1 MGIMQALRSLV
12 TPRYQVVVNGGTS
25 PIVAGMDVV
34 QLYRTQPNL
43 RAVVSY
49 LADNAASVPW
59 KVYDRVADGDRVRVT
74 DSPAALL
81 LARPSPDLTAY
92 EFRRRIFSD
101 LYLADRHLSIVRP
114 DATTP
119 SGWSVWP
126 VPFAWLDGYV
136 GGTVYRP
143 DSFVI
148 STPSNGR
155 VEVPSDSCLW
165 IHGYDPTNPMGQTSP
180 VESLRDLLMEQV
192 ESATF
197 RRQMWSRGGRFNAYV
212 TRPKDVEPWDD
223 EAFERFRRTWNESWA
238 GRDGSQAGAMP
249 ILEDGMEI
257 KQVQFNARDAEWSEA
272 KRLGREDVAGVYHLN
287 PALIWP
293 GSGQTYASA
302 KENARALYND
312 TLAPKLMEVT
322 DRINAQLLP
331 MVGEDA
337 RHYVEY
343 DLAVKL
349 QGSFEERAAVLQSA
363 VGGPFMTR
371 DEARAQLNLPHI
383 DGADQLIVPLNVTE
397 GGLASPRD
405 TDPTQE
411 RYNSGEHGHKCGCSE
426 CKQEKSEIRFKA
438 EPLDE
443 ESAEVVE
450 VYRAFFERQAR
461 SVLPKLRAAKKSGA
475 LTKDDDSWWDVTR
488 WDAELTADLQK
499 VVQSLS
505 ERAARRALRGLGVPD
520 DMYDPDR
527 AVEMLRS
534 MCENRAAYVNY
545 TTKQE
550 LDRALELEDA
560 GSEGLMATPEGVFEN
575 AEENRAVS
583 AGTATATAVD
593 GWSALEAAR
602 QSGEKGL
609 RKRWVVTSTNP
620 RKSHAAMNGQTVP
633 VEERFS
639 NGMEWPGDWSGG
651 PDEVCG
657 CQCTIEVIRDL

>member
-49 LADNAASVPW
+49 LSDNAASVPW

-143 DSFVI
+143 DAFVI

-155 VEVPSDSCLW
+155 VEVPSDICLW
-165 IHGYDPTNPMGQTSP
+165 LHGYDPTNPMGQTSP

-322 DRINAQLLP
+322 DKINAQLLP

-343 DLAVKL
+343 DLSVKL
-349 QGSFEERAAVLQSA
+349 QGSFEERTAVLQSA

-371 DEARAQLNLPHI
+371 DEARGMLNLPHI

-405 TDPTQE
+405 TDPTIDRNATAPALKE
-411 RYNSGEHGHKCGCSE
+411 APHGHACQCAA
-426 CKQEKSEIRFKA
+426 CKSSGVHFKA
-438 EPLDE
+438 AATDE
-443 ESAEVVE
+443 DGRELADVLASF
-450 VYRAFFERQAR
+450 YRRQR
-461 SVLPKLRAAKKSGA
+461 KSVLPKIGA
-475 LTKDDDSWWDVTR
+475 DPSIPDEGDPAWWDSDR
-488 WDAELTADLQK
+488 WNRELTDDLNEVAVK
-499 VVQSLS
+499 QS
-505 ERAARRALRGLGVPD
+505 EAAAL
-520 DMYDPDR
+520 
-527 AVEMLRS
+527 
-534 MCENRAAYVNY
+534 
-545 TTKQE
+545 
-550 LDRALELEDA
+550 RALEAMGEDA
-560 GSEGLMATPEGVFEN
+560 SGYSVDQTRAFINAMSWKRACMVNAATLRDLVEVVEDDEGERTPADVFDVAESKRAEN
-575 AEENRAVS
+575 SGYAYAS
-583 AGTATATAVD
+583 ALA
-593 GWSALEAAR
+593 GWSALEAVR
-602 QSGEKGL
+602 QCAPRRGATKT
-609 RKRWVVTSTNP
+609 WDVTSGNP
-620 RKSHAAMNGQTVP
+620 RPSHAAMDGETVP
-633 VEERFS
+633 YDERFS
-639 NGMEWPGDWSGG
+639 NGAMWPGDADALSAE
-651 PDEVCG
+651 EVAN
-657 CQCTIEVIRDL
+657 CQCAVTIDIP